1 MEGADRVDIRNTWCQ
16 FWSGE
21 QWRLFFLKFFVF
33 SIAAFFVWSSFS
45 IAYGRILSQWTI
57 DNLRSSVPIMNVKFS
72 DHRGLTVTLT
82 MGPADKE
89 VIPLEKPQI
98 TELDLFPNILHLNFV
113 PFLALLFATPVTS
126 IRRLVLFLLLGSL
139 LLISSHYLHMY
150 LNIRAF
156 FYSQQTFAF
165 NPASMTPEQ
174 LAAANNFVTK
184 IRFLKLS
191 QGFMEQAGSM
201 IMPFLLWVLYAQRW
215 LFRKISTGGHPKK

>member
-1 MEGADRVDIRNTWCQ
+1 MDIRNTWCR

-21 QWRLFFLKFFVF
+21 QWRLFFVKFFVF
-33 SIAAFFVWSSFS
+33 SVASFFIWSSFS
-45 IAYGRILSQWTI
+45 IPYGRVLSQWSI
-57 DNLRSSVPIMNVKFS
+57 DNLRSVIPIMNTQFS
-72 DHRGLTVTLT
+72 DKHGLTVTLT

-89 VIPLEKPQI
+89 AIPLEKPEI
-98 TELDLFPNILHLNFV
+98 TKFDLLPNTLHFNFV
-113 PFLALLFATPVTS
+113 PFLALLFATPVS
-126 IRRLVLFLLLGSL
+126 SVRRLGWFMLIGSL

-174 LAAANNFVTK
+174 LAAANYFYTK

-201 IMPFLLWVLYAQRW
+201 IMPFLLWVIYAQRW
-215 LFRKISTGGHPKK
+215 LFRKISTGGRPKK